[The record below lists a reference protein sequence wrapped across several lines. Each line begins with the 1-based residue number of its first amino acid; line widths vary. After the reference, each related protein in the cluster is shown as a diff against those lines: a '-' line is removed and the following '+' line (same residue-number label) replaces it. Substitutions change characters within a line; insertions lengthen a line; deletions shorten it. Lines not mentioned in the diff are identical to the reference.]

1 MMNRY
6 MNILLS
12 VIVTGVLSGCQSG
25 VENSGGNATA
35 GSNGS
40 TASTGSSTG
49 GSGAESQTTL
59 TKEGWYMRTTVKV
72 TTSDGKVYEHKTAG
86 VFGELADSEGGK
98 DRHDIP
104 SMGSINRDVKLY
116 VLFTPDWEAENTT
129 YFSDY
134 HRYGESDPRVWT
146 FQVVSPLSDAAL
158 TLNIDG
164 VFDVYKKAGEPF
176 VERPSSDESLKNALH
191 LVDLDNQKVYTY
203 DELANADLTMD
214 GKTARS
220 FRWVIG
226 PVSDQDMELPLK
238 LQAAESKTA
247 LQADFVEQPLKSQNG
262 FGLPPE

>member
-1 MMNRY
+1 MNRY

-12 VIVTGVLSGCQSG
+12 VVVAGVLSGCQP
-25 VENSGGNATA
+25 VAEDNSTLD
-35 GSNGS
+35 
-40 TASTGSSTG
+40 SSTTTNPSTD
-49 GSGAESQTTL
+49 GSESESQTTL
-59 TKEGWYMRTTVKV
+59 TKEGWYMRTTVKA

-86 VFGELADSEGGK
+86 VFGELSDSDAGK
-98 DRHDIP
+98 DSHDIP
-104 SMGSINRDVKLY
+104 SMGSAKLY
-116 VLFTPDWEAENTT
+116 VLFTPDWETGSTT

-134 HRYGESDPRVWT
+134 HRYEESNPRVWT

-164 VFDVYKKAGEPF
+164 VYDVYKKAGEPF
-176 VERPSSDESLKNALH
+176 VERPSSDESLKNTLH

-203 DELANADLTMD
+203 DELANAGLTMD

-226 PVSDQDMELPLK
+226 PVSDEDMELPLK
-238 LQAAESKTA
+238 LQAAESKTD
-247 LQADFVEQPLKSQNG
+247 LQADATEQSIKSQNG

>member
-1 MMNRY
+1 MMNKY
-6 MNILLS
+6 MNVLLS
-12 VIVTGVLSGCQSG
+12 IIAAGVLSGCQSG
-25 VENSGGNATA
+25 VENSGGNAAA

-49 GSGAESQTTL
+49 GSGSGSQTTL
-59 TKEGWYMRTTVKV
+59 TKEGWYMRTTVKA
-72 TTSDGKVYEHKTAG
+72 TTADGKVYEHKTAG

-104 SMGSINRDVKLY
+104 SMGSAKLY
-116 VLFTPDWEAENTT
+116 VLFTPDWEAGSTT

-134 HRYGESDPRVWT
+134 HRYKDSDPRVWT

-158 TLNIDG
+158 TFNVDG
-164 VFDVYKKAGEPF
+164 VFDVYKKAGEPY

-191 LVDLDNQKVYTY
+191 LVDLDNQRVYTY
-203 DELANADLTMD
+203 DELANANLAMD

-247 LQADFVEQPLKSQNG
+247 LQAASVEQPLKSQNG

>member
-1 MMNRY
+1 MNRY
-6 MNILLS
+6 MNVLLS
-12 VIVTGVLSGCQSG
+12 VIVGGVLSGCQSG
-25 VENSGGNATA
+25 TGNSGGSATVD
-35 GSNGS
+35 GS
-40 TASTGSSTG
+40 TATTGSGTG
-49 GSGAESQTTL
+49 GSGAGSQTTL
-59 TKEGWYMRTTVKV
+59 TKEGWYMRTTVKA

-86 VFGELADSEGGK
+86 VFGELSDSEAGK
-98 DRHDIP
+98 DSHDIP
-104 SMGSINRDVKLY
+104 SMGNAKLY
-116 VLFTPDWEAENTT
+116 VLFTPDWETENTT

-146 FQVVSPLSDAAL
+146 FQVVSPFSDAAL
-158 TLNIDG
+158 TLNVDG

-176 VERPSSDESLKNALH
+176 VERPSSDESLKNTLH
-191 LVDLDNQKVYTY
+191 LVDLDNQRVYTY

-226 PVSDQDMELPLK
+226 SVSDQDMELPLK
-238 LQAAESKTA
+238 LQAGESKTA